1 MLTFLKNVDIKH
13 IEPGDVLLV
22 DKGFTVQDLLL
33 SSDWERGTVLLQK
46 KSTWQIAKARIH
58 VELFNERLK
67 KFKLVSR
74 IIPQSLNPVA
84 AQMVYVAC
92 CLVNFQSS
100 LCI

>member
-46 KSTWQIAKARIH
+46 KK
-58 VELFNERLK
+58 
-67 KFKLVSR
+67 
-74 IIPQSLNPVA
+74 
-84 AQMVYVAC
+84 
-92 CLVNFQSS
+92 
-100 LCI
+100 